1 MSYCRE
7 CSTRRA
13 AVSIAESEF
22 GRTVRRYLKTNKA
35 SDLREMDKAKGQRE
49 GAREAQKA
57 HESECTA

>member
-1 MSYCRE
+1 MTFCRE

-22 GRTVRRYLKTNKA
+22 GTRVRRYLRTNKA

-49 GAREAQKA
+49 KARDALRVHTEAC
-57 HESECTA
+57 EL